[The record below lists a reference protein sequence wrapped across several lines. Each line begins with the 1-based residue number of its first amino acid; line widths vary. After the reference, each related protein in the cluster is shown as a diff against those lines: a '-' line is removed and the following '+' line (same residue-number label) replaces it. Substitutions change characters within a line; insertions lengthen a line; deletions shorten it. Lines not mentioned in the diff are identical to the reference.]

1 MVDAPHS
8 KCGGRDPVPVRV
20 RHPVPTIKLSSLKRY
35 AIENKLDAGTAD
47 MTRYYYFMVFNHNWS
62 SRQVELI
69 LSTVKG
75 GETFL

>member
-35 AIENKLDAGTAD
+35 AIENKLDAGTVD
-47 MTRYYYFMVFNHNWS
+47 VPGHSRP

>member
-35 AIENKLDAGTAD
+35 TIENKLDAGTAD
-47 MTRYYYFMVFNHNWS
+47 MPGHSRS

-69 LSTVKG
+69 LSTVEG